1 MVISSYNEN
10 ELQSRISLMSVNRLI
25 ITFVY
30 ILFMEYKCDRCSSIF
45 TEWYRLE
52 IHRQVHD
59 RKSKI
64 KEYGSPEFNDYRLW
78 HYKQGG

>member
-1 MVISSYNEN
+1 
-10 ELQSRISLMSVNRLI
+10 
-25 ITFVY
+25 
-30 ILFMEYKCDRCSSIF
+30 MEYKCDRCGSIF

-64 KEYGSPEFNDYRLW
+64 KEYGSASMTINYGITNRVDRPVI
-78 HYKQGG
+78 